1 MADTPLFYTSVVPLN
16 RERHRALKL
25 ISPDKPY
32 AFAAKTHMIPALVEE
47 FGVAGRHLPIVF
59 LPGATQLTPI
69 FLVGLQPGRNSF
81 VADDGTW
88 TGTYLPAFM
97 RRYPFIIGEPEGGE
111 PIICIDEG
119 SERLSNDS
127 GERLFTD
134 EGTDTPLL
142 ADRIKFANDYAT
154 AAKLTERL
162 SSRIREY
169 DLLRPISIEA
179 KSNGQASAVVHGLFA
194 IDEAKLAELSDDR
207 FLQLRKDRLLG
218 PIYAHLVS
226 LAAVDKLGAPQ
237 AG

>member
-1 MADTPLFYTSVVPLN
+1 MADTPLFYTSVVPLD

-25 ISPDKPY
+25 TLPDKPY
-32 AFAAKTHMIPALVEE
+32 AFAARTHMIPALVEE
-47 FGVAGRHLPIVF
+47 FGVAARHLPIVF

-69 FLVGLQPGRNSF
+69 FLVGLEPGRNSF
-81 VADDGTW
+81 VADDGLW

-97 RRYPFIIGEPEGGE
+97 RRYPFIIGEPEGGS

-119 SERLSNDS
+119 SERLSSAS
-127 GERLFTD
+127 GERLFSD
-134 EGTDTPLL
+134 EGADTPLL
-142 ADRIKFANDYAT
+142 ADRVKFANDYFM

-179 KSNGQASAVVHGLFA
+179 KSNGQSSAVVHGLFA
-194 IDEAKLAELSDDR
+194 IDEAKLANLSDYR

-218 PIYAHLVS
+218 PLYAHLVS
-226 LAAVDKLGAPQ
+226 LASVDKLSAPQ